1 MTRVEFLLYFPIKIM
16 LLVDN
21 LYNSIQIIKSI
32 LKFNVL
38 KNNDSMNYS
47 ATNDFQNEKIIIL
60 ILYKFI

>member
-47 ATNDFQNEKIIIL
+47 TTNDFQNEKIIIL

>member
-1 MTRVEFLLYFPIKIM
+1 M